1 MRRDIAA
8 YAPYQVFLNHPY
20 DKDFRRHA
28 DALGFAVVAAG
39 LVPVS
44 ARDLS
49 SPDQLRLEMI
59 FEAIRNCHYSLHDLS
74 RAHGEGPDNLARMNM
89 PLEMGMALYHALDR
103 QRVDRRC
110 AFFVPAR
117 HDFRRFASDLA
128 GLDPKVY
135 DDEPTTL
142 LAGAYEWLR
151 AIVPMAYV
159 SSQPTV
165 DVVDAYREFT
175 HECTG
180 IESAERDGVLTHDEA
195 REVMYQVCGAREWW
209 DWRNTRSG
217 RDAFPEVPL
226 RRKVR

>member
-20 DKDFRRHA
+20 DNDFRRHA

-39 LVPVS
+39 LLPVS

-49 SPDQLRLEMI
+49 SPDRLRLDVI
-59 FEAIRNCHYSLHDLS
+59 FEAIRNCRYSLHDLS
-74 RAHGEGPDNLARMNM
+74 RAHGDGPNGLARMNM

-103 QRVDRRC
+103 QRDDRRC
-110 AFFVPAR
+110 AFFVPDQ
-117 HDFRRFASDLA
+117 HDHRRFASDLA

-135 DDEPTTL
+135 QDPATL
-142 LAGAYEWLR
+142 LTGAYEWLR

-159 SSQPTV
+159 SSQPAV

-175 HECTG
+175 EECAYVQ
-180 IESAERDGVLTHDEA
+180 SAERSGVLTHEEA
-195 REVMYQVCGAREWW
+195 REVMYQVCAKRDWW
-209 DWRNTRSG
+209 DWRNTRTG
-217 RDAFPEVPL
+217 RDAFPETPL